1 MADAIKTLEE
11 EFQRDGCP
19 WVLRDHVSVSG
30 DYSLQLL
37 QWLLLRHSADC
48 QEGYYF
54 TSSNLIDLEHIAP
67 QALQAQ
73 TLAGGLVHLPR
84 QDNKHHGHWVCF
96 TRHGKS
102 ALESS
107 YFWMDSTSGFQA
119 MSKTDLELKLSTLQ
133 SVTGMQS
140 EGFIVYSLSFF
151 IAFSW

>member
-1 MADAIKTLEE
+1 MATTP
-11 EFQRDGCP
+11 CNCY
-19 WVLRDHVSVSG
+19 SG
-30 DYSLQLL
+30 W
-37 QWLLLRHSADC
+37 WLLLRHSADC
-48 QEGYYF
+48 QEGCYF
-54 TSSNLIDLEHIAP
+54 TSCNLIDLEHVAP

-119 MSKTDLELKLSTLQ
+119 MSKTDLELTLALAAAVTRKATSLVAQAPAHPQLLGDMCLKSYQPST
-133 SVTGMQS
+133 
-140 EGFIVYSLSFF
+140 
-151 IAFSW
+151 